1 MRGHQVGHH
10 ELLQAALGVRLF
22 EQLHEALV
30 DRVLRL
36 AHHAEHRIGDMLGRH
51 AQLSAHVVRAQ
62 LAHEGA
68 PAVLVGQRKV
78 EPDARPDEHLLH
90 ARQFS
95 QFAQQRQVIRVVG
108 IELATR
114 RRREAMLV
122 AACPATQLRL
132 ARRGSIIGRRPAHVV
147 DIPLEFGVGNHL
159 LRLFNDGLVAAHL
172 HDAPLMERQR
182 AKRAFA
188 EAPAV
193 AGQAELHL
201 ADGGHAAGLVVHRV
215 AGTRVRQAIHRV
227 HFRSGQGLR
236 RRVLHHE
243 FMIGIGLHQALA
255 RERVA
260 VAVLHVEA
268 FRVVEAVVAHG
279 VEAGQQLVI
288 VDMLERFRPHH
299 RSVDERDVVDGKA
312 RGKRVGHLHD
322 GVLPHAVAEQVGA

>member
-1 MRGHQVGHH
+1 MRGHQVRHH
-10 ELLQAALGVRLF
+10 ELPQAALGVRLF

-51 AQLSAHVVRAQ
+51 AQLSAHVMRAQ

-68 PAVLVGQRKV
+68 PAVLVGQREV
-78 EPDARPDEHLLH
+78 EADARPDEHLLH
-90 ARQFS
+90 ARQFA

-114 RRREAMLV
+114 RGREAMLV

-132 ARRGSIIGRRPAHVV
+132 ARRGAIIGRRPAHVV

-215 AGTRVRQAIHRV
+215 VGTRVRQAIHCV
-227 HFRSGQGLR
+227 HL
-236 RRVLHHE
+236 
-243 FMIGIGLHQALA
+243 
-255 RERVA
+255 
-260 VAVLHVEA
+260 
-268 FRVVEAVVAHG
+268 
-279 VEAGQQLVI
+279 
-288 VDMLERFRPHH
+288 
-299 RSVDERDVVDGKA
+299 
-312 RGKRVGHLHD
+312 
-322 GVLPHAVAEQVGA
+322 